1 MMWAMSGDPSEAG
14 DGVRLLNVPL
24 PLLEAAEMQWQGLLR
39 EYLLRGFG
47 GAVQAYGPPEV
58 ERAGLALDAVMQAV
72 QRAPGTNREYADV
85 TVDLAR
91 ATTADF
97 AMFQSV
103 LDDAAR
109 LATSGELLL
118 LPSLP
123 EVAAL
128 RNWFCGQ
135 ALAQAAGA
143 PPTPWEL
150 RHEVA
155 ESAPSTA
162 DWDPSIVPAD
172 ASCWL
177 LGDDRNRIVA
187 ASRPALDLLGWTEEE
202 LVGQRVLAVVPP
214 TYREAHLAAFTRN
227 VVDGRTRILGQ
238 RVALSALTADGR
250 ELPIMLT
257 LTKHQTT
264 GGRAMFLGVIEPADQ
279 R

>member
-1 MMWAMSGDPSEAG
+1 MSGDPSETG
-14 DGVRLLNVPL
+14 NGVRLLNVPL
-24 PLLEAAEMQWQGLLR
+24 QLLEAAEIQWQGLLR

-47 GAVQAYGPPEV
+47 GGVQAYGPPEV
-58 ERAGLALDAVMQAV
+58 ERAGRALDAVMQSV
-72 QRAPGTNREYADV
+72 RRLPGTAGEYADV
-85 TVDLAR
+85 TVDLTA
-91 ATTADF
+91 ANAADF
-97 AMFQSV
+97 ALLQSV

-123 EVAAL
+123 EVRAL
-128 RNWFCGQ
+128 RNWFCAE

-143 PPTPWEL
+143 PPTRWEL

-155 ESAPSTA
+155 EGAPSTAA

-172 ASCWL
+172 DSCWL

-187 ASRPALDLLGWTEEE
+187 ASRPALDLLGWTEEQ
-202 LVGQRVLAVVPP
+202 LVGQRVLAVIPP

-227 VVDGRTRILGQ
+227 VVDGRSRILGQ
-238 RVALSALTADGR
+238 RVGLSALTADGR
-250 ELPIMLT
+250 ELPITLT
-257 LTKHQTT
+257 LTKHRST
-264 GGRAMFLGVIEPADQ
+264 GGRAMFLGVIEPADE